1 MTPVTARRAG
11 FLRDVMSL
19 GGRALRSIPRD
30 VETLVP
36 ALIIPVFFFIINVG
50 ALQDLTEI
58 PGGAAAAGFDY
69 KAFQIPV
76 AILFAVTG
84 LSRANILVLDI
95 QNGYFDRL
103 ALSPVNRLAMLLGFM
118 VADMALAVAMS
129 VPVFVLAFAIGV
141 DFVTGLLGIAA
152 LLVLT
157 VIWAIVYNGFPYA
170 IALKT
175 GNPGGGELQ
184 LHHLLPRG
192 VPEPGVR
199 SAGGDDRLDG
209 DHRPVQPGDVPATGD
224 ALAHQR
230 GLGARGHLR
239 RVARHRGH
247 RGGYDTAGDA
257 GVAGARP
264 EVVGAW
270 GGGRETPPYPRP
282 TVRSPVLSRHVG
294 TLA

>member
-1 MTPVTARRAG
+1 MTIATRSMTPVTARRAG

-141 DFVTGLLGIAA
+141 DFVTGLLGIVA
-152 LLVLT
+152 LLALT
-157 VIWAIVYNGFPYA
+157 VVWAIVYNGFPYA

-175 GNPGGGELQ
+175 GNPAA
-184 LHHLLPRG
+184 
-192 VPEPGVR
+192 VN
-199 SAGGDDRLDG
+199 SSFIIFF
-209 DHRPVQPGDVPATGD
+209 PVVF
-224 ALAHQR
+224 L
-230 GLGARGHLR
+230 
-239 RVARHRGH
+239 
-247 RGGYDTAGDA
+247 
-257 GVAGARP
+257 
-264 EVVGAW
+264 
-270 GGGRETPPYPRP
+270 
-282 TVRSPVLSRHVG
+282 SPVFVPQEAMTGWMETIVQYNPVTYLLRGMRSLISDGWAPEDILVALLG
-294 TLA
+294 IAIIGVVTIPLATLALLGRVRRS